1 MTAPGFCL
9 NCEILENESFNF
21 CIFTIDE
28 TVLNRDDQQSKA
40 GEMLLIVDQVS
51 PTMRKELKK
60 VPFKI
65 KGILIIQPSKERKS
79 TRVSNFLRYYI
90 DIF

>member
-1 MTAPGFCL
+1 MTAPGFWL

-21 CIFTIDE
+21 CIFTVDE
-28 TVLNRDDQQSKA
+28 TVLHREDQQPKV
-40 GEMLLIVDQVS
+40 GEMLLIVDQVL

-65 KGILIIQPSKERKS
+65 KGILIFNPQQKES
-79 TRVSNFLRYYI
+79 QQE
-90 DIF
+90 

>member
-1 MTAPGFCL
+1 MTAPGFWL

-21 CIFTIDE
+21 CIFTVDE
-28 TVLNRDDQQSKA
+28 TVLNRKDHQPKA
-40 GEMLLIVDQVS
+40 GEMLLIVDQVL

-65 KGILIIQPSKERKS
+65 KEILIFNPQKK
-79 TRVSNFLRYYI
+79 VNKNK
-90 DIF
+90 